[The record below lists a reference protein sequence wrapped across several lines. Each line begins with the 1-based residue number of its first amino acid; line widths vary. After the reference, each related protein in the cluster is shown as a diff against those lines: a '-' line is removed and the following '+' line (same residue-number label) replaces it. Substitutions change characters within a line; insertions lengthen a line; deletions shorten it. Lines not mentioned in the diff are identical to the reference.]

1 MSLFVPCTQTVTY
14 VGEKTLKTGKDRKGL
29 VRDISEENHAA
40 SIRSR
45 NTGQSCLASS
55 RSTHRIGFLT
65 PQSVVIT
72 WPSREFVLLKCR

>member
-45 NTGQSCLASS
+45 NTGGN
-55 RSTHRIGFLT
+55 H
-65 PQSVVIT
+65 
-72 WPSREFVLLKCR
+72 VLLLRGLLTELGSSPHNLSSLPGRHVNLFY